1 MVKISIRELL
11 EQEQISHDSLIE
23 EMRENGQVNVHVD
36 ELDEFIRSAVNFGVS
51 FKVSTIINNE
61 VCIYAA

>member
-11 EQEQISHDSLIE
+11 EQEQISHDSLVE

-36 ELDEFIRSAVNFGVS
+36 ELDGFIKSAVNFGVS
-51 FKVSTIINNE
+51 FKVSSMINNK
-61 VCIYAA
+61 VCIHAA